1 MNTIT
6 IALVFCIL
14 EMSMSYITHIRPRHA
29 VSSLFMSTESFD
41 ANAIPTNPSWQQDV
55 DAILDMDTGCT
66 TRREKVFGLI
76 NKLNEIRGDVVNAI
90 QDKDIKKIA
99 PSNLKY
105 GKAVAGIQTFQRQI
119 VNDILPDL
127 LSKGIPKAI
136 ELGPQLLNDI
146 VKALP
151 ETSKDI
157 ISAVREISQD
167 PSALQSTVDD
177 VRKEVRN
184 IFLSTPEG
192 LFTPSYN
199 LLTKTDSYEIRSYE
213 PYSVCSTQL
222 KNAEI
227 DSDQEMVDPIS
238 SGTSFNILVFYLF
251 GKNSQKRKMDMT
263 TPVIMEKNI
272 MEFVMPPG
280 MNSETAPV
288 PDNVD
293 VSIKDVPAEIIAAR
307 EFTGIPTEG
316 EVSRQRAF
324 LEDSLLSDGIMYDN
338 LSFKVL
344 QYNPP
349 YTLPWLR
356 RNEVTVRC
364 FYKGPSSVQVEE
376 SGFTSSPEAGD

>member
-1 MNTIT
+1 MMLFTLTI
-6 IALVFCIL
+6 VSCIFQISL
-14 EMSMSYITHIRPRHA
+14 SFLIQTNSKHA
-29 VSSLFMSTESFD
+29 VSSLLMATESFD
-41 ANAIPTNPSWQQDV
+41 ANSNPTNPSWQQDV

-66 TRREKVFGLI
+66 TRREKAFGLI
-76 NKLNEIRGDVVNAI
+76 NKVSEIRDDIINAI
-90 QDKDIKKIA
+90 QDKDIKKVA

-105 GKAVAGIQTFQRQI
+105 GKTIAGIQSFQRQI
-119 VNDILPDL
+119 INDILPDL
-127 LSKGIPKAI
+127 ISKGIPKAI
-136 ELGPQLLNDI
+136 ELGPQLINDI

-157 ISAVREISQD
+157 LSAVREISQD

-199 LLTKTDSYEIRSYE
+199 LLKKTESYEIRSYE

-222 KNAEI
+222 KSAEI
-227 DSDQEMVDPIS
+227 DADQEMVDPIS

-356 RNEVTVRC
+356 RNEVTVRTY
-364 FYKGPSSVQVEE
+364 YKEPSSFEVEE